1 MGAAPKRQKK
11 RKKKKRCCRVTWKE
25 GDLTQ
30 VVGMLEHELLCIRL
44 SVSRKEQTVQG
55 AGTQVVVL

>member
-1 MGAAPKRQKK
+1 M
-11 RKKKKRCCRVTWKE
+11 TWKE

-44 SVSRKEQTVQG
+44 SVSRKEEQTVQG